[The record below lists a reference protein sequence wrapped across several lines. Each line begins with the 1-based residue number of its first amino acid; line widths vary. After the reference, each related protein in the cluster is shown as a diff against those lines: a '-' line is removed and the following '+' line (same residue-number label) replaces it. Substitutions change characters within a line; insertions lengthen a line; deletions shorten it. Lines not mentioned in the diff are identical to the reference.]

1 MTDKE
6 MIQKIKKREEKGM
19 VCLIA
24 QYGKYVAAI
33 IYQISGCKKEDAEEM
48 ASDVFVAFW
57 QYAPRFDE
65 NRAIKP
71 WLAETA
77 RNIAID
83 HYRKTKKRV
92 GMIALEDLGEVGEK
106 GDSIEQHLQNQ
117 MLKESV
123 LELQE
128 PDREIF
134 TRFYFCNE
142 KIKEI
147 AEKLS
152 LPQATVKTKLQR
164 SRHKIKEAFLKGGWG
179 K

>member
-6 MIQKIKKREEKGM
+6 MIQKIKKQDENGM
-19 VCLIA
+19 EYLIT
-24 QYGKYVAAI
+24 QYGKYVATI

-57 QYAPRFDE
+57 QYAQRFDE

-83 HYRKTKKRV
+83 HYRKTKKRANMV
-92 GMIALEDLGEVGEK
+92 ALEDLGEVSQKE
-106 GDSIEQHLQNQ
+106 DDIEQHLQNQ
-117 MLKESV
+117 MLKEAVSG
-123 LELQE
+123 LQE

-134 TRFYFCNE
+134 TRFYFLNE

-147 AEKLS
+147 AKKLS
-152 LPQATVKTKLQR
+152 LPQATVKTKLRR
-164 SRHKIKEAFLKGGWG
+164 SRHKIKEVFLKGGWG